1 MSREEEQHVWNM
13 IDYVEGQVEHGM
25 YINADLQEVSNML
38 AGAKMMM
45 EGGLIQEAANMVEV
59 AQELANYTL
68 QHHKLLITSIRK
80 GKRMMDEIVD
90 NGGVVDDHIILMQK
104 AEEAL
109 AQADLKI
116 GVDYAMKC
124 INCLEE
130 YTTTMKGPEG
140 PKPGSKEEII

>member
-25 YINADLQEVSNML
+25 HINADLQEVSNML

-80 GKRMMDEIVD
+80 GKKIMDEIVD
-90 NGGVVDDHIILMQK
+90 NGGVVDDHILLMQK
-104 AEEAL
+104 AEDAL
-109 AQADLKI
+109 AESDLKT

-124 INCLEE
+124 ISYLEE
-130 YTTTMKGPEG
+130 YRLTMKGPEG
-140 PKPGSKEEII
+140 PMDDLKDHVV